1 MIDNRIR
8 IKKLYESL
16 DDIYFV
22 YCFLDTRK
30 PGEYIFE
37 DYKFEFEPI
46 YIGKGKGVRPQRHFT
61 LYRRY
66 NTRFYSKMNSIISSG
81 NKPEF
86 ILLSSGLT
94 EKESFEFEK
103 FFIKIIGR
111 IENGGTLTN
120 LSDGGEGQSGFNHSE
135 KTKKKMSEV
144 RKGKKLKPLSD
155 EAKLKISISKIGK
168 PSKLKGINFDDL
180 YGEER
185 SNLIKSKISKAGLK
199 RIGEKNPMFG
209 KNHTEHTKQKISQ
222 NQVKRFGESNPNF
235 GREYK
240 EEEKTFDTWQL
251 TNING
256 EEYIINNL
264 NKFCLDNNLNPSCM
278 RDIYYGRMKKHKDWI
293 KVEKLTDNVK
303 KKTPK

>member
-1 MIDNRIR
+1 MKIN
-8 IKKLYESL
+8 KFYESL
-16 DDIYFV
+16 DNIYFV

-37 DYKFEFEPI
+37 NYKFDFEPI
-46 YIGKGKGVRPQRHFT
+46 YVGKGKGIRPNRHFT
-61 LYRRY
+61 LYKRY
-66 NTRFYSKMNSIISSG
+66 NTRFYNKMNSIISSG

-86 ILLSSGLT
+86 ILLCSGLS
-94 EKESFEFEK
+94 EKESFDYEK

-111 IENGGTLTN
+111 IEQGGTLTN
-120 LSDGGEGQSGFNHSE
+120 LTDGGEGQSGFKFSE
-135 KTKKKMSEV
+135 ESKKKMSEI

-155 EAKLKISISKIGK
+155 ESKLKISISKIGK
-168 PSKLKGINFDDL
+168 PSKLKGISFDDL

-185 SNLIKSKISKAGLK
+185 SNLIKSKMSKAGLK

-209 KNHTEHTKQKISQ
+209 KNHTEYSKQKISQ
-222 NQVKRFGESNPNF
+222 NQVRRFGESNPNF
-235 GREYK
+235 GREYE
-240 EEEKTFDTWQL
+240 EEEKTFDTWRL

-278 RDIYYGRMKKHKDWI
+278 RDIYYGRMKKHKEWV

>member
-1 MIDNRIR
+1 MIDSKIK
-8 IKKLYESL
+8 IKKFYESL

-46 YIGKGKGVRPQRHFT
+46 YIGKGKGIRPQRHFT
-61 LYRRY
+61 LYKRY

-120 LSDGGEGQSGFNHSE
+120 LSDGGEGQSGFRHSE

-144 RKGKKLKPLSD
+144 RKCKKLKPLSD

-168 PSKLKGINFDDL
+168 PSKLKGISFDDL
-180 YGEER
+180 YGEEK
-185 SNLIKSKISKAGLK
+185 SNLIKSKMSNAGLK

-209 KNHTEHTKQKISQ
+209 KNHTEYTKQKISQ
-222 NQVKRFGESNPNF
+222 NQVRRFGESNPNF

-240 EEEKTFDTWQL
+240 EEEKTFDTWRL

-256 EEYIINNL
+256 EEHIINNL